1 MKEPAF
7 WFLARA
13 SGFTAYL
20 LITAS
25 MIAGLVLKSRPF
37 GAKLKAPIALD
48 VHRFITTLALGGD
61 RRPRAHAR
69 RRRDRRDHASET
81 S

>member
-1 MKEPAF
+1 MKEQAF

-25 MIAGLVLKSRPF
+25 MIAGLILKSRPF

-48 VHRFITTLALGGD
+48 VHRFTD
-61 RRPRAHAR
+61 PWRWRRSAFTGSPSSQTRPSR
-69 RRRDRRDHASET
+69 SPSET